1 MTPQE
6 KTLDRIKKLL
16 AQANDDSCTQAEA
29 AAFAA
34 KAAEIAAREQLE
46 LNEIDWAE
54 RKEGAP
60 IGTYHFWPQEH
71 DIKRSKVRVKWQEQ
85 LVSMI
90 ARSQQCRIVLMGG
103 NTYDIIGRKGNV
115 EIAAYLSAFLV
126 RFVLNMSERD
136 YRKVFYGNRTSG
148 KRADGEKRT
157 VHAALGFK
165 ESWRQSFVAEVQRRL
180 LDLTAAIKLEYAEST
195 ALVRLDT
202 ELDDVADWMKFNLNL
217 GKASALSTKR
227 SNNVHGMRDGR
238 NAGAGVDVT
247 GRGVNEGTH
256 GEPKRIS

>member
-16 AQANDDSCTQAEA
+16 AQANDDACTQAEA

-46 LNEIDWAE
+46 LSEIDWAE
-54 RKEGAP
+54 RKAGAP
-60 IGTYHFWPQEH
+60 IGTYHFWPEEH
-71 DIKRSKVRVKWQEQ
+71 DIKRSKVRVKWMEQ

-115 EIAAYLSAFLV
+115 EIASYLAAFLV
-126 RFVLNMSERD
+126 RFVVNMSERD

-148 KRADGEKRT
+148 KRAAGEKRT

-165 ESWRQSFVAEVQRRL
+165 ESWRQSFVAEVRRRL
-180 LDLTAAIKLEYAEST
+180 AELAGDLKVEYATST
-195 ALVRLDT
+195 ALVRLDN
-202 ELDDVADWMKFNLNL
+202 ELDDVQRFMDENLNL
-217 GKASALSTKR
+217 GKARALSTKR
-227 SNNVHGMRDGR
+227 STNTQGMRDGR
-238 NAGAGVDVT
+238 EAGSNVDVT
-247 GRGVNEGTH
+247 GRGVNKSSF
-256 GEPKRIS
+256 GETRRLS

>member
-6 KTLDRIKKLL
+6 KTIDLIKKLL
-16 AQANDDSCTQAEA
+16 AQANDDATTQAEA

-54 RKEGAP
+54 RKAGAP
-60 IGTYHFWPQEH
+60 IGTYHFWPEEH
-71 DIKRSKVRVKWQEQ
+71 DIKRSKVRVKWQEN

-115 EIAAYLSAFLV
+115 EIASYLSAFLV

-148 KRADGEKRT
+148 RREKGEKRT

-165 ESWRQSFVAEVQRRL
+165 ESWRQSFVSEVRRRL
-180 LDLTAAIKLEYAEST
+180 LELEGAIKLEYASST

-202 ELDDVADWMKFNLNL
+202 ELDDVADWMKFNLDL
-217 GKASALSTKR
+217 GKARALSTKR
-227 SNNVHGMRDGR
+227 STNFAGMRDGR
-238 NAGAGVDVT
+238 EAGSKVDVT
-247 GRGVNEGTH
+247 GRGVNEGDF
-256 GEPKRIS
+256 GETKRIS